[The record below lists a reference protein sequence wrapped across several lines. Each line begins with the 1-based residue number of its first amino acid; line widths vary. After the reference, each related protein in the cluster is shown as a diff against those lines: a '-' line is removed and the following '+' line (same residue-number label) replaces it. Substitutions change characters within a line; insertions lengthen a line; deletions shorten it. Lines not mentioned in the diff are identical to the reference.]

1 MVKNIQLT
9 VSEKN
14 ITSEDCPLRWSSNT
28 VDYITA
34 TFALDDEWK
43 SCDLVRAVW
52 VAPQAQIVTVLDAND
67 TCVVPHEVLSKIG
80 KVYVNLYG
88 IVYTDGEEFTRITTY
103 PYNAIRIDG
112 DAKIEGSETAPI
124 TPSQFEQFVETVLSE
139 TQKVTGM
146 TATAETLPAGE
157 DATAS
162 YSDGVLSFG
171 IPQGEQGVQGV
182 QGIQGER
189 GETGAAGNGIESVT
203 KTGTSGL
210 VDTYTILF
218 TDGTS
223 TTFTVTNGQD
233 GSADIHWGDVQGS
246 IANQADLQNALNA
259 KQNKLTAGENITIQG
274 DVISATGGGG
284 DITVDSALSS
294 TSTNPV
300 QNKVIT
306 SALNA
311 KANTSSLASVATT
324 GSYNDL
330 SNKPTIPTVPTKV
343 SAFTNDAGYI
353 TSVPS
358 EYVTETELNTAIA
371 GKANT
376 ADLATVATSGD
387 YADLSGKPTIPTVPT
402 NVSAFTN
409 DAHYITS
416 AGAPVQSVN
425 GQTGAVTVTVPT
437 KTSDLQNDSGYIT
450 SAPVSSVDGKTGTV
464 TVIPTGGTT
473 GQVLAKAS
481 NTDRDVEWVNQ
492 SGGGGSSPWTNDET
506 VLASGTFDSETQVA
520 WHTTPIGLTIG
531 DFRRYKYFKITLKMA
546 TSSSIYLCC
555 ANKSVRFME
564 TQPNTQHDILFE
576 FLDKDHRFYRYWTC
590 SQYVRDDADSPIFY
604 PTVGTLAGDYPS
616 NREAKPN
623 LKIGYIPEDLLDTEP
638 LAFLNN
644 VAQTGDGIWKIR
656 GAIEE

>member
-492 SGGGGSSPWTNDET
+492 SGGGGSSSWTNDET
-506 VLASGTFDSETQVA
+506 VLASGTFDSATQTG
-520 WHTTPIGLTIG
+520 WHTTPVGLTIG
-531 DFRRYKYFKITLKMA
+531 DFRRYKYFKITLKIA
-546 TSSSIYLCC
+546 TASTIYFCHATKSI
-555 ANKSVRFME
+555 RFLE
-564 TQPNTQHDILFE
+564 LPTNTQHDVLVE
-576 FLDKDHRFYRYWTC
+576 FLDKEHRFYRYWTC
-590 SQYVRDDADSPIFY
+590 GAYVGADADSPIIY
-604 PTVGTLAGDYPS
+604 PTVGTLAGDFPS
-616 NREAKPN
+616 YRESRPS

-644 VAQTGDGIWKIR
+644 VAQTGDGAWKIR